1 MVFDPTG
8 DLHPVNI
15 HIGNFVFN
23 RPDEIRTDFQSLLKI
38 QRKVLKLSVVFLPVC
53 GVVPGPPPV
62 FVSLSSV
69 DRTLELHSADGRRHQ
84 HGARLPSR
92 LAVKNCKSQQSCK

>member
-38 QRKVLKLSVVFLPVC
+38 QHEVLKLSVSC
-53 GVVPGPPPV
+53 AWVVPGPPV
-62 FVSLSSV
+62 FVSLSSL
-69 DRTLELHSADGRRHQ
+69 DQTLERHSAHGRRRRRQ

>member
-38 QRKVLKLSVVFLPVC
+38 QHEVLKLSVVFLPVR
-53 GVVPGPPPV
+53 G
-62 FVSLSSV
+62 SSPALRCLCRYH
-69 DRTLELHSADGRRHQ
+69 RTLELHSADGRRRQ
-84 HGARLPSR
+84 HGARIPSR